1 MTIQQAIHR
10 SIQSA
15 EIVTVD
21 VDDLSTALSDV
32 ECNSE
37 TFDRQTVNDDI
48 VDVWG
53 ETANGDQFRIYL
65 KDVE

>member
-15 EIVTVD
+15 EIVTVK
-21 VDDLSTALSDV
+21 VDDLATALSDV

-37 TFDRQTVNDDI
+37 TFDRQTVNDGI

-65 KDVE
+65 KEVE